1 MAIRVY
7 KYGLL
12 PPTEGRDDVYRV
24 LRGAYDYY
32 QALVR
37 IERERR
43 EQRIQAAAQ
52 IDGELAELLNA
63 RERLRVEL
71 DELHAPNPDHRDS
84 PAIKEAR
91 ERRDEIAIA
100 IGRRMRTHAKA
111 PEVLA
116 VSEEA
121 KKKVKNAEQA
131 HRKAGARAGMYG
143 AKGIVRQ
150 AFLAACKPPKRG
162 RAGGVRPRF
171 RREPWNTIE
180 EQIPT
185 GMTTEMLFACT
196 HPGVRVAPLPVSQW
210 DTRSGCRSAKTT
222 LHLRTDN
229 AVTRKDEERRWAV
242 FPMLMHRPLP
252 SNAKILRVNV
262 SRSQRGNRWKWEA
275 HFVVELPDVE
285 PVYDGRVIAVDLGW
299 RVFDDG
305 SRVAMA
311 YDGEGFHELRIPHR
325 LREKREHADSLDA
338 IRDHNLNSLKEEL
351 RAFIAVSQRGQEVET
366 VPHRLDG
373 DEAALVTN
381 VSGAWLLDEWPH
393 LSRSQ
398 SPKVFTRLYYVWGN
412 NRFVGDEGIFE
423 ALRAWLKQDRHIWEW
438 ADYER
443 AKVVAGRKN
452 IFYNWLAQITQGA
465 QTVVFEDMDLT
476 AFAAKNVNDIA
487 GKDKNLRKARS
498 SAAPGDLR
506 LLAEHV
512 AKRKGIAFV
521 KVSAVNTTRTC
532 ADCRHVNAFDIPE
545 NLRQVCASC
554 GRSFDQDENAARNIY
569 ALFHA
574 PANESGKE
582 GQALEL

>member
-37 IERERR
+37 IERDRR

-63 RERLRVEL
+63 RERLQVEL
-71 DELHAPNPDHRDS
+71 DELHAPNPDRRDS
-84 PAIKEAR
+84 AAIKETR

-100 IGRRMRTHAKA
+100 IGRRMRAHTKA

-121 KKKVKNAEQA
+121 KKKVKDVEQA
-131 HRKAGARAGMYG
+131 HRKTGARAGMYG

-162 RAGGVRPRF
+162 KAGGARPRF

-185 GMTTEMLFACT
+185 GMTPETLFACT
-196 HPGVRVAPLPVSQW
+196 HPGVRVAPLPASQW
-210 DTRSGCRSAKTT
+210 DTRSGRRSAKTT

-229 AVTRKDEERRWAV
+229 AVTRRDEERRWTV

-252 SNAKILRVNV
+252 SDAKILRVNV
-262 SRSQRGNRWKWEA
+262 SRFQRGNRWKWEA

-285 PVYDGRVIAVDLGW
+285 PVYDGRVVAVDLGW

-338 IRDHNLNSLKEEL
+338 IRDRNLNALKEEL
-351 RAFIAVSQRGQEVET
+351 REFIARSECPSWLTEEWKRLTRKESQK
-366 VPHRLDG
+366 
-373 DEAALVTN
+373 A
-381 VSGAWLLDEWPH
+381 
-393 LSRSQ
+393 
-398 SPKVFTRLYYVWGN
+398 FTRLYYTWGG
-412 NRFVGDEGIFE
+412 NRFVGDEEIYGG
-423 ALRAWLKQDRHIWEW
+423 LRAWLKQDRHLWEW

-443 AKVVAGRKN
+443 AKVVARRKN
-452 IFYNWLAQITQGA
+452 IFYNWLAHNMRGA
-465 QTVVFEDMDLT
+465 QTIVFEDMDLT
-476 AFAAKNVNDIA
+476 EFAKKKADEIA
-487 GKDKNLRKARS
+487 GKDKNLRKARTG
-498 SAAPGDLR
+498 AAPGDLR

-512 AKRKGIAFV
+512 AMRKNIAFV
-521 KVSAVNTTRTC
+521 KLPAMNTTRTC
-532 ADCRHVNAFDIPE
+532 ADCRHVNEFETPE
-545 NLRQVCASC
+545 NLRQVCARC
-554 GRSFDQDENAARNIY
+554 GRSFDQDENAARNLY
-569 ALFHA
+569 ALYHA
-574 PANESGKE
+574 PASEFGKK
-582 GQALEL
+582 GQTFEMQGL